1 MSLQIEVLAAEAER
15 QIHDGLWELAPG
27 DAALALKTASGLA
40 EAVGP
45 DSGRP
50 PLPDI
55 ERLECLREALA
66 VLAIG
71 IARTHGRLAW
81 FLAGASTALAPVLHW
96 RVLPAAH
103 GLSFGTVVP
112 TPDELADAENAT
124 RRLHAVL
131 TGIGADAAGPPA
143 EDVEP
148 GPVG

>member
-1 MSLQIEVLAAEAER
+1 MSVQVEVLVAEAER
-15 QIHDGLWELAPG
+15 QIRDGLWELAPG
-27 DAALALKTASGLA
+27 DAALALKTASGLV
-40 EAVGP
+40 EAVGR
-45 DSGRP
+45 GGEP
-50 PLPDI
+50 PVLPGI

-96 RVLPAAH
+96 RVLPAEH
-103 GLSFGTVVP
+103 GQSFGTVVP
-112 TPDELADAENAT
+112 APEELADAENAI

-131 TGIGADAAGPPA
+131 GGIGTRVAEAPPEDA
-143 EDVEP
+143 EP